1 MSNPK
6 LKWRNLDEEG
16 FIWKPHPKQ
25 WEIMQ
30 DKHRFKLVSAG
41 RRFGKTELA
50 WASMLQDAIKQDT
63 HLYWW
68 VGAFNRHLTPATQT
82 IKRITPQDFFYD
94 LRERNKVIW
103 YIQLQDGT
111 EIYFH
116 SGNTEDSLR
125 GSGLDGLVIDEA
137 GSFPGERYTEEL
149 APSLID
155 RDGWLFGIGTPKG
168 RGWFYTMCMRGQD
181 PVNWENYK
189 SWQFSSYENS
199 IERGGYLK
207 KESIDIVAEGF
218 DYITKRQEIFAHFLK
233 GEGQVFRNIYQCLDP
248 DITLGTAEPE
258 QFYVIGCD
266 VAKAQDW
273 TVLTA
278 MDNRGHIRGF
288 DRFNSLNWQDIEDR
302 IYNFVQAYPGVLII
316 DAQGVG
322 ASSYDHL
329 VRRNL
334 LIRDYKFTNQSK
346 ANMINTLNIAL
357 DQGTISIPATRKGEE
372 VLPIPQLK
380 ILIDELEAFEYDILP
395 SGKMRYNAPSGV
407 HDDCVTSLG
416 LATWGVFSGRVT
428 GGPSASTGRRP
439 R

>member
-6 LKWRNLDEEG
+6 VKWRNLDEEG

-25 WEIMQ
+25 WEIMS
-30 DKHRFKLVSAG
+30 DIHRFKMVSAG

-50 WASMLQDAIKQDT
+50 WATMLEDAIKPDT
-63 HLYWW
+63 YLYWW

-94 LRERNKVIW
+94 VRERNKVIW

-168 RGWFYTMCMRGQD
+168 RGWFYNMCMRGLD
-181 PVNWENYK
+181 TVNYPDYK

-207 KESIDIVAEGF
+207 KESIDIIADGF

-233 GEGQVFRNIYQCLDP
+233 GEGSVFRNIYQCISGELGQAEQDKFY
-248 DITLGTAEPE
+248 IT
-258 QFYVIGCD
+258 GCD
-266 VAKAQDW
+266 VAKSQDW
-273 TVLTA
+273 TVLIA
-278 MDNRGHIRGF
+278 MDQDGAIRGF
-288 DRFNSLNWQDIEDR
+288 DRFNTLHWPDIEDK
-302 IYNFVQAYPGVLII
+302 IYTFTQNYPGVLVI
-316 DAQGVG
+316 DASGVG

-329 VRRNL
+329 VRRGL

-357 DQGTISIPATRKGEE
+357 DQGSISIPGTLKGEE
-372 VLPIPQLK
+372 RVPDHRLK

-395 SGKMRYNAPSGV
+395 SGKIRYNAPSGI

-416 LATWGVFSGRVT
+416 LATWGVFSGRLT

>member
-1 MSNPK
+1 MNDP
-6 LKWRNLDEEG
+6 
-16 FIWKPHPKQ
+16 
-25 WEIMQ
+25 
-30 DKHRFKLVSAG
+30 HRFKLISAG

-50 WASMLQDAIKQDT
+50 WAKLLEDAIKPDT
-63 HLYWW
+63 SLYWW

-82 IKRITPQDFFYD
+82 IKRITPKDFFYD
-94 LRERNKVIW
+94 IRERNKVIW

-168 RGWFYTMCMRGQD
+168 RGWFYTMCMRGLDQ
-181 PVNWENYK
+181 VNFPNYK

-199 IERGGYLK
+199 VERGGYLK
-207 KESIDIVAEGF
+207 KESIDIIADGF

-233 GEGQVFRNIYQCLDP
+233 GEGAVFRNIYQCINKDAE
-248 DITLGTAEPE
+248 LGVAEPDK
-258 QFYVIGCD
+258 FYITGCD
-266 VAKAQDW
+266 VAKAEDW

-278 MDNRGHIRGF
+278 MDQDGCVRGF

-302 IYNFVQAYPGVLII
+302 IYLFTQNYPGVLVI
-316 DAQGVG
+316 DASGVG

-329 VRRNL
+329 IRRGL
-334 LIRDYKFTNQSK
+334 LMRDYKFTNQSK
-346 ANMINTLNIAL
+346 ANMINALNIAL
-357 DQGTISIPATRKGEE
+357 DQGSITIPGTIKGEE
-372 VLPIPQLK
+372 RLPVPQLK
-380 ILIDELEAFEYDILP
+380 ILIDELEAFEYEILP
-395 SGKMRYNAPSGV
+395 SGNFRYNAPSGV

-416 LATWGVFSGRVT
+416 LATWGVFSGRLT
-428 GGPSASTGRRP
+428 GGPTASTGRRP